1 MSICVSAPETQPSR
15 CVRSGG
21 AFNQPC
27 CSGVKLFS
35 LIQLGEYLSQCPWK
49 WRCIN
54 YTKLIFKNLIFLG
67 RSTGHLFCFSNQQLS
82 TLHTFI
88 SGSWPIQLQYSCPKA
103 ACLQWLREELFF
115 HNPLQIIYLT
125 RTSNIL
131 YQNCFSYCSNLEATI
146 QLYLWKQLYN
156 PDDDIKVVWL
166 WPWRLKVCGCI
177 KVKIS
182 TSFYTFHILWVHQ
195 PYGSK
200 MRVLFIISVN
210 KTISCQ
216 NCLRKLYA
224 LIKVKTSL
232 TDHWLTHQ
240 VVYK

>member
-103 ACLQWLREELFF
+103 AWLQWLREELFF
-115 HNPLQIIYLT
+115 HLQKKTLTDPLLEPPGPQIFCT
-125 RTSNIL
+125 RTVFLIVQTWKPQYSSTYENSCIIWRDFVRLPTSIL
-131 YQNCFSYCSNLEATI
+131 MMTSKLFHFGLED
-146 QLYLWKQLYN
+146 WKF
-156 PDDDIKVVWL
+156 V
-166 WPWRLKVCGCI
+166 
-177 KVKIS
+177 
-182 TSFYTFHILWVHQ
+182 
-195 PYGSK
+195 
-200 MRVLFIISVN
+200 
-210 KTISCQ
+210 
-216 NCLRKLYA
+216 YA
-224 LIKVKTSL
+224 
-232 TDHWLTHQ
+232 
-240 VVYK
+240 